1 MAKLNTVKTNREK
14 KKLLAIIIAAGVV
27 IALLSVLVVGIIL
40 ENNGNPDKPSGT
52 LQHLDNGKLKYDDSA
67 IVLDK
72 DSQQGVNE
80 VHQKIEDGY
89 ISLAHKNQAYS
100 KDGESF
106 DCYINNNADNK
117 YDFYVT
123 VYDNR
128 NADEML
134 YISGLIPPGS
144 GIDSFKSE
152 VKLDSGA
159 YDALL
164 VITQV
169 EDDHETIHGGQL
181 FLALRLNVS

>member
-1 MAKLNTVKTNREK
+1 MAKSNTVKTNEEK
-14 KKLLAIIIAAGVV
+14 KKFLILIIIIGAV
-27 IALLSVLVVGIIL
+27 IILLLVLVVGVLI
-40 ENNGNPDKPSGT
+40 ENESNSGKPSNT
-52 LQHLDNGKLKYDDSA
+52 LQYLENGKLKYDEAA

-72 DSQQGVNE
+72 DSQQDVNE

-100 KDGESF
+100 TDGESF

-123 VYDNR
+123 VYNNQ

-144 GIDSFKSE
+144 GIDHLKSE
-152 VKLDSGA
+152 VKLDSGE